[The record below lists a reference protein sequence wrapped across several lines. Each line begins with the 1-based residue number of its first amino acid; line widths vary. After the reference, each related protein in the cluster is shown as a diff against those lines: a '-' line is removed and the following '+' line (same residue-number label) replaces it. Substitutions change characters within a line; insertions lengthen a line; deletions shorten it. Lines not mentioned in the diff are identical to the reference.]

1 MQKSIDLKEEEL
13 HFRLLRI
20 LDGSPDISQRE
31 LARDMQISL
40 GKVNFCIRALIKK
53 GLIKASNFKNSQNKI
68 AYLYHLTPSGIEAK
82 AKLTMKFLK
91 IKMVEYD
98 LIKKEIEELKKN
110 VHDLNKHDIKKS
122 AGL

>member
-110 VHDLNKHDIKKS
+110 VHDLTKHDLKKS
-122 AGL
+122 AVL